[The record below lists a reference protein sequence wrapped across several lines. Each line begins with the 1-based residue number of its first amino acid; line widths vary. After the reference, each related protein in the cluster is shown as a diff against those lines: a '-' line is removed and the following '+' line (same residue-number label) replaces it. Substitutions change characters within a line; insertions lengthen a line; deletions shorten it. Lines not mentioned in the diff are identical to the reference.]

1 MDKLLFGLQV
11 SIIGMGVVFVAL
23 YFLTFVIRA
32 IELVVA
38 KPSEKKSAAQ
48 VPAVQA
54 ATAVEPVAVKAQDDE
69 DEISAV
75 IAAALAAFM
84 GSGYTIT
91 SIRRLPVQPVAAW
104 SSAGRNQA
112 IQERLSMY

>member
-32 IELVVA
+32 IELAVGKPAGKKPEAQAPVV
-38 KPSEKKSAAQ
+38 E
-48 VPAVQA
+48 
-54 ATAVEPVAVKAQDDE
+54 TVEPVAVKAQDDE

-91 SIRRLPVQPVAAW
+91 SIRRLPVQPAAAW
-104 SSAGRNQA
+104 SSAGRNQV